1 MLQCLLMLKQQF
13 KSIEKYTDIDKFIS
27 NVFMSSKLVIMTTW
41 CTSAF
46 VGMVSRKVEEKIY
59 DVIINDV
66 YDYRNLLLTVSKGR
80 A

>member
-27 NVFMSSKLVIMTTW
+27 NVCVSSKQVTW
-41 CTSAF
+41 CFSAF

-66 YDYRNLLLTVSKGR
+66 YDSYS
-80 A
+80 

>member
-1 MLQCLLMLKQQF
+1 MF
-13 KSIEKYTDIDKFIS
+13 
-27 NVFMSSKLVIMTTW
+27 VSSKLVIMTTW

-66 YDYRNLLLTVSKGR
+66 YDYRNLLLTVSKRR